1 MSAAREEML
10 QRIRNALQDVPKG
23 EWAEQAPLERD
34 YRRQDDLAHEDLV
47 ARFAERVA
55 EYRATVH
62 RVAPT
67 QLPAAIAATLQRRGV
82 QRLAVPRDLPR
93 EWLPAG
99 LEILPDRELSTEQ
112 LNAVDGVLTGCAL
125 GIALTGTI
133 VLDSGPTQGRRALTL
148 LPDYHLCVIHA
159 DQIVAT
165 VPEGI
170 EQLHTA
176 ARQGSPITLISGPSA
191 TSDIELKRVEGV
203 HGPRV
208 LDVLLVDTMGDTNQN
223 APLDN
228 P

>member
-10 QRIRNALQDVPKG
+10 QRIRAALQDVPSG
-23 EWAEQAPLERD
+23 EWVAQAPLERR
-34 YRRQDDLAHEDLV
+34 YHRQDDAPHEELV
-47 ARFAERVA
+47 GRFAERVA

-62 RVAPT
+62 RVSTT
-67 QLPAAIAATLQRRGV
+67 QLSAAIAAALRRRGV
-82 QRLAVPRDLPR
+82 QRLAVPPDLPR
-93 EWLPAG
+93 EWLPPG
-99 LEILPDRELSTEQ
+99 LEILPDHDLSTEQ

-148 LPDYHLCVIHA
+148 LPDYHLCVVRA

-176 ARQGSPITLISGPSA
+176 ARAGSPITLISGPSA

-208 LDVLLVDTMGDTNQN
+208 LEVLLVDTIGDTNQH
-223 APLDN
+223 
-228 P
+228 